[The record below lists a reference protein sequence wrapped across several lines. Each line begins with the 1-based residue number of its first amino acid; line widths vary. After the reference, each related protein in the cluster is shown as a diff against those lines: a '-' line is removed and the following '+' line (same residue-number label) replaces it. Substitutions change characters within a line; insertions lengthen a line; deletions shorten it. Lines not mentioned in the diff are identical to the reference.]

1 MIFGRIEKDAFA
13 LSKVFPLQ
21 IIQIARLQIQL
32 KNYILI
38 PHQKRIYMKKVFFIL
53 LFCCLFVSAFCQV
66 EQGKLAI
73 IPQPAKVE
81 RETGFFIFPKEI
93 IIETNLA
100 QPEILNVAKAL
111 SNQLALVTGYTMKI
125 GRNSVKSKNSIQ
137 LLLLPALSGELGEE
151 GYRLQVSA
159 TGIKISAATSA
170 GLFYGNQTLLQ
181 LLPAE
186 IESKQFVKKASW
198 RVPVVTIIDQ
208 PRFKWR
214 GLMLDVV
221 RHFFTV
227 DQVKQFI
234 DEMVKYKFNLLHLH
248 LSDDQGWRLQIK
260 AYPLL
265 TKVGAWREDRIG
277 NFGSFDAPEPGLPK
291 SYGGFY
297 TQEDIHELV
306 KYAKERFVDILP
318 EIDVPG
324 HSLAA
329 LAAYPALA
337 SAEGPFS
344 VASGQSVLK
353 WTGGGNFYGLV
364 DNSLC
369 PGKEGVYTFLD
380 VVFSEVAKMFP
391 FKYIHIGGDETAKN
405 FWEKSDS
412 IKALMVKENF
422 KDLHDVQH
430 YFIQRVE
437 KIVNSKGKNIIGWD
451 EIQDAKLGPDALVM
465 AYRNANEG
473 ARAAKNGRN
482 VVMSPEPFYY
492 LDYMQGDDAIE
503 PYVYDKQYLKSC
515 YEYDPVPEGID
526 QKKIKGGQGNLWT
539 ELVYNMRHLQYMV
552 WPRAFA
558 ISESLWS
565 PKENKNWEDFQQ
577 RIEKHFI
584 RDDVA
589 EIKYAPSMYDPV
601 FKPSLDA
608 NGQLLVEMTTDADN
622 LHIHYSFDNSF
633 PDNFY
638 PYYTAPLKVPKDASV
653 LKVISYRN
661 GKPKGRMITI
671 SIQKLRD
678 RLN

>member
-1 MIFGRIEKDAFA
+1 
-13 LSKVFPLQ
+13 
-21 IIQIARLQIQL
+21 
-32 KNYILI
+32 
-38 PHQKRIYMKKVFFIL
+38 MKKYFFIL
-53 LFCCLFVSAFCQV
+53 LFSFLFMSAFCQV
-66 EQGKLAI
+66 GQEQLAI
-73 IPQPAKVE
+73 IPQPAMME
-81 RETGFFIFPKEI
+81 RGTGVFILSKEI
-93 IIETNLA
+93 LIETNSS
-100 QPEILNVAKAL
+100 QPEILNVATEL
-111 SNQLALVTGYTMKI
+111 SKELSLVTGYRVKI
-125 GRNSVKSKNSIQ
+125 GRTSVKSNHSLK
-137 LLLLPALSGELGEE
+137 LLLLPALMNELGEE

-159 TGIKISAATSA
+159 TGIKISAATNA
-170 GLFYGNQTLLQ
+170 GLFYGNQTLFQ
-181 LLPAE
+181 LLPAD
-186 IESKQFVKKASW
+186 IESNQYAKKASW
-198 RVPVVTIIDQ
+198 RVPVVNITDY

-260 AYPLL
+260 GYPLL
-265 TKVGAWREDRIG
+265 TKVGAWREERIG
-277 NFGSFDAPEPGLPK
+277 DFGSFEPPAPGLPK
-291 SYGGFY
+291 TYGGFY
-297 TQEDIHELV
+297 TQEDIQELV
-306 KYAKERFVDILP
+306 QYAKQRFVDILP

-337 SAEGPFS
+337 SAQGPFS

-369 PGKEGVYTFLD
+369 PGKEEVYTFLD
-380 VVFSEVAKMFP
+380 IVFSEVSKMFP

-405 FWEKSDS
+405 FWEKSDA
-412 IKALMVKENF
+412 IKALMLKENL

-451 EIQDAKLGPDALVM
+451 EIQDAKLGSDALIM
-465 AYRNANEG
+465 AYRNTNEG

-503 PYVYDKQYLKSC
+503 PHVYDKQYLKSC
-515 YEYDPVPEGID
+515 YEYDPVPEGVD

-558 ISESLWS
+558 ISECLWS
-565 PKENKNWEDFQQ
+565 PKEKKNWEDFQQ

-584 RDDVA
+584 RYDVA
-589 EIKYAPSMYDPV
+589 GIKYAPSMYDPV
-601 FKPSLDA
+601 FKPTLDA
-608 NGQLLVEMTTDADN
+608 NVQLLVEMTTDADN

-638 PYYTAPLKVPKDASV
+638 PYYTTTLKVPKDASV
-653 LKVISYRN
+653 LKVITYRN

-671 SIQKLRD
+671 SIQKLKD